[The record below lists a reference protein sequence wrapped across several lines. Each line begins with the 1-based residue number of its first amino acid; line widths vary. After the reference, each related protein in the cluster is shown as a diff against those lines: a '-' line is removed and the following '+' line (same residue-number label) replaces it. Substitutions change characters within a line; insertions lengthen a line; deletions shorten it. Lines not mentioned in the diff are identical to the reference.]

1 MKIKL
6 KESELREFIRD
17 EILKEARMSKRRM
30 SGERIQIKGCDF
42 KDTLRGFKTDKNVPV
57 FTDKQI
63 MGLNRSLSFG
73 IPVGG
78 CEVIKL
84 GLFGLAALLGFNS
97 SDSKADVKAIDIK
110 DYKNKAI
117 EETELV
123 NDDFSKVTHIHFPNT
138 MDAIYN
144 QKPSAVILRNME
156 LDKNSLRDN
165 LFLLDELL
173 SEDISSLDR
182 YLDIIEAI
190 SKIFKFNN
198 LSEYQSLYAVSNNE
212 TRETLQKLKPEA
224 RSSTIK
230 TAYNKLADQDIQGM
244 LRNDL
249 KIVYDDLESNSEN
262 NADLKNSFNEIKPF
276 FIRNSLD

>member
-17 EILKEARMSKRRM
+17 EILKEARMTKRRM

-42 KDTLRGFKTDKNVPV
+42 KDTLRGFKTDKNDPV

-63 MGLNRSLSFG
+63 TGLNRSLSFG

-117 EETELV
+117 EETELL
-123 NDDFSKVTHIHFPNT
+123 NDSFSKVTHVHFPNT

-144 QKPSAVILRNME
+144 QKSSAVILRNME
-156 LDKNSLRDN
+156 IDKNSLRDN
-165 LFLLDELL
+165 LILLDKLL

-198 LSEYQSLYAVSNNE
+198 LSEYQSLYAVSSNE

-249 KIVYDDLESNSEN
+249 KIVYDDLESNSED
-262 NADLKNSFNEIKPF
+262 NADLKSAFNEIKPF
-276 FIRNSLD
+276 FIHNSLD

>member
-17 EILKEARMSKRRM
+17 EILKEARMTKRRM

-42 KDTLRGFKTDKNVPV
+42 KDTLRGFKTDKNDPV
-57 FTDKQI
+57 FTEKQI
-63 MGLNRSLSFG
+63 TGLNRSLSFG
-73 IPVGG
+73 IPAGG

-97 SDSKADVKAIDIK
+97 SDSKDGVKAIDIK

-117 EETELV
+117 EETELL
-123 NDDFSKVTHIHFPNT
+123 NDSFGKVTHVHFPNT

-144 QKPSAVILRNME
+144 QKSSAVILRNME
-156 LDKNSLRDN
+156 IDKNSLRDN
-165 LFLLDELL
+165 LTLLDELL

-182 YLDIIEAI
+182 YLDIIESI

-198 LSEYQSLYAVSNNE
+198 LSEYQSLYAVSSNE

-249 KIVYDDLESNSEN
+249 KIVYDDLESNSED
-262 NADLKNSFNEIKPF
+262 NADLKSAFNEIKPF

>member
-57 FTDKQI
+57 FTAKQI
-63 MGLNRSLSFG
+63 DGLNRMLAFG

-84 GLFGLAALLGFNS
+84 GLFGLAALLGFTA

-123 NDDFSKVTHIHFPNT
+123 NDSFGKVTHVHFPNT

-144 QKPSAVILRNME
+144 QKPVVVILRNME
-156 LDKNSLRDN
+156 IDKNNLRDN
-165 LFLLDELL
+165 LILLDKLL

-182 YLDIIEAI
+182 YLGIIEAI

-198 LSEYQSLYAVSNNE
+198 LSDYQSLYGTLNNE
-212 TRETLQKLKPEA
+212 TRETLQQLKPEA
-224 RSSTIK
+224 RSSSIK

-249 KIVYDDLESNSEN
+249 KIVYDDLESNSEDN
-262 NADLKNSFNEIKPF
+262 TDLKSAFNEIKPF

>member
-165 LFLLDELL
+165 LILLDELL

-182 YLDIIEAI
+182 YLKIIEAI

-212 TRETLQKLKPEA
+212 TRETLQKLKPEV

>member
-165 LFLLDELL
+165 LILLDELL